1 MIDEILI
8 DQQAAP
14 RQLTSE
20 QRAVVQHN
28 IHSPAKVIAVAGA
41 GKTTTLISRIE
52 FLLEQGVA
60 ASEIGVFMFNKSAQE
75 EFSERLSQHLKNCGQ
90 GRSPSVMTFHGFGL
104 KLCRRLEQQGWL
116 PNAKLLTDDFSLVK
130 MLREAL
136 NRLVRKGEKITLQ
149 DEKDWL
155 EDVLLFI
162 DQVKASATSAREVF
176 DALGWS
182 KERQFFPAL
191 YEELED
197 LRKRNNVRFFADLL
211 ADPYDLLLDL
221 NEAERHQVHGFVPDF
236 RYLLIDEF
244 QDINP
249 CQYELLKILY
259 PAPCQWMIV
268 GDVQQCIYEWRGA
281 SPEIMASQ
289 FDRDFQAVETYP
301 LSTSFRFGHAIGLMA
316 SSVISENDPDALVIG
331 EGKSTQVSFAR
342 APKTGKALLGELKA
356 WVESGRAL
364 NESAVL
370 VRLYSDMVPVQLA
383 LMHKGVPYQ
392 LHGDSPLL
400 ENRQIRMLMAY
411 LAVIAGALE
420 KPDLFF
426 RRDDVDFLL
435 TVPSLGGSVA
445 QRNTLIQQARQSPH
459 LLPQIIETMADQ
471 AEGWRA
477 KKLYE
482 RADWLRSL
490 SIYRSDPAQGLAH
503 TLEKLGIYRYFEST
517 SNKDIQ
523 TQEKIATC
531 DAFMAYVRGVGGDA
545 ESVLTQLATLN
556 EKQADDE
563 RGIHLMTIHKSK
575 GLEFNLVLLSGLQEG
590 RFPYYDE
597 DLSAIDNKAASQMA
611 SERRLFYVAITRAKQ
626 KLVLLETPTPEE
638 SKKMKRGDIPR
649 SALKHLALSRFV
661 FEAQP
666 YAVSKITQLW
676 HEKSSEDPI
685 DTEKG
690 ILFQRYLNRVD
701 PSPNLVFRHQIS
713 DNNKG
718 LKSGDK
724 VRHDQFGQGVVVRQ
738 EADGKRMIFVDFG
751 EEGLKR
757 FNPQHTQLVKLSSRA

>member
-1 MIDEILI
+1 MDETLI
-8 DQQAAP
+8 DQQVAP
-14 RQLTSE
+14 RQLTAE
-20 QRAVVQHN
+20 QLAVVEHN
-28 IHSPAKVIAVAGA
+28 ISSPAKVIAVAGA

-52 FLLEQGVA
+52 FLLEQGVD

-75 EFSERLSQHLKNCGQ
+75 EFSERLSQHLNNTGHM
-90 GRSPSVMTFHGFGL
+90 RSPSVMTFHGFGL
-104 KLCRRLEQQGWL
+104 KLCRRLEQQAWL

-162 DQVKASATSAREVF
+162 DQVKASATSASAVF
-176 DALGWS
+176 ESLGWS

-191 YEELED
+191 YDELED

-211 ADPYDLLLDL
+211 ADPYALLLDL
-221 NEAERHQVHGFVPDF
+221 DEAERHQVHGFVPNF

-289 FDRDFQAVETYP
+289 FDRDFPAVETYP
-301 LSTSFRFGHAIGLMA
+301 LSSSFRFGHAIGLMA

-420 KPDLFF
+420 KPALFF

-435 TVPSLGGSVA
+435 SVPSLGGSVA

-459 LLPQIIETMADQ
+459 LLPQIIETMAEQ
-471 AEGWRA
+471 SEGWRA
-477 KKLYE
+477 KKLYG

-556 EKQADDE
+556 EKQADDA

-575 GLEFNLVLLSGLQEG
+575 GLEFDLVLLSGLQEG

-597 DLSAIDNKAASQMA
+597 DLSAIDKKAASQMA

-649 SALKHLALSRFV
+649 AALKNLALSRFV

-676 HEKSSEDPI
+676 HEDASEEPI

-690 ILFQRYLNRVD
+690 TLFQRYLSRVT
-701 PSPNLVFRHQIS
+701 PSPNLVFRHQMS

-718 LKSGDK
+718 LQSGDK

-757 FNPQHTQLVKLSSRA
+757 FNPQHTQLVKLSSRT

>member
-1 MIDEILI
+1 MTQVQPNTEVITSLTDEQTL
-8 DQQAAP
+8 
-14 RQLTSE
+14 
-20 QRAVVQHN
+20 VVNHDLAT
-28 IHSPAKVIAVAGA
+28 PAKVIAVAGA

-52 FLLEQGVA
+52 HLLAQGVEP
-60 ASEIGVFMFNKSAQE
+60 SHIGVFMFNKSAQE
-75 EFSERLSQHLKNCGQ
+75 EFSERLSKRLMAAGHF
-90 GRSPSVMTFHGFGL
+90 RSPSVMTFHAFGM
-104 KLCRRLEQQGWL
+104 KFCRRLEQQGWL
-116 PNAKLLTDDFSLVK
+116 ASAKLVIDDFSLVK

-136 NRLVRKGEKITLQ
+136 QRLIRNGEKIAIL

-155 EDVLLFI
+155 EDVLLFV
-162 DQVKASATSAREVF
+162 DQVKASHQPAQIVF
-176 DALGWS
+176 EALGWS
-182 KERQFFPAL
+182 NERKFFPAL
-191 YEELED
+191 YNELEK
-197 LRKRNNVRFFADLL
+197 LRKRNNIRFFADLL
-211 ADPYDLLLDL
+211 SDPYELTSELG
-221 NEAERHQVHGFVPDF
+221 EPERVRVRGLVPDF

-249 CQYELLKILY
+249 CQYELLKLLY
-259 PAPCQWMIV
+259 PMPCQWMIV

-289 FDRDFQAVETYP
+289 FDRDFGNVATYP
-301 LSTSFRFGHAIGLMA
+301 LSTSFRFGHAVGLMA

-331 EGKSTQVSFAR
+331 AGARTRVSFAR

-356 WVESGRAL
+356 WVDEGRAL
-364 NESAVL
+364 SDTAVL

-411 LAVIAGALE
+411 LAVIAGGLE
-420 KPDLFF
+420 SPSTFFHPD
-426 RRDDVDFLL
+426 DIEYLL
-435 TVPSLGGSVA
+435 TVPSLGGAMA
-445 QRNTLIQQARQSPH
+445 QRKTLIQQAKQSPQ
-459 LLPQIIETMADQ
+459 LLPQIIESVAD
-471 AEGWRA
+471 ATDGWRA

-490 SIYRSDPAQGLAH
+490 SIYRTDPAQGLAH

-517 SNKDIQ
+517 SSKDIQ

-545 ESVLTQLATLN
+545 KSILEQLATLN
-556 EKQADDE
+556 EKQTDDSH
-563 RGIHLMTIHKSK
+563 GVHLMTIHKSK
-575 GLEFNLVLLSGLQEG
+575 GLEFDQVLLSGLQEG

-597 DLSAIDNKAASQMA
+597 DLSAIDKQAASDLA

-626 KLVLLETPTPEE
+626 KLVLLETPSADEH
-638 SKKMKRGDIPR
+638 KRMKQGDIPR
-649 SALKHLALSRFV
+649 VALKNLSLSRFV

-666 YAVSKITQLW
+666 YAVSRICEAWYEDKTGTQ
-676 HEKSSEDPI
+676 I

-690 ILFQRYLNRVD
+690 SVFQRYLNAVD
-701 PSPNLVFRHQIS
+701 PSPSLTFRHRIEGQ
-713 DNNKG
+713 N
-718 LKSGDK
+718 LLQPGDK

-738 EADGKRMIFVDFG
+738 ERDAKQMIFVDFG
-751 EEGLKR
+751 EMGLKR
-757 FNPQHTQLVKLSSRA
+757 FNPKHTQLIKLSSRA

>member
-1 MIDEILI
+1 MDETLI
-8 DQQAAP
+8 DQQVAP
-14 RQLTSE
+14 RQLTAE
-20 QRAVVQHN
+20 QLAVVEHN
-28 IHSPAKVIAVAGA
+28 ISSPAKVIAVAGA

-52 FLLEQGVA
+52 FLLEQGVD

-75 EFSERLSQHLKNCGQ
+75 EFSERLSQHLNNTGHM
-90 GRSPSVMTFHGFGL
+90 RSPSVMTFHGFGL
-104 KLCRRLEQQGWL
+104 KLCRRLEQQAWL

-162 DQVKASATSAREVF
+162 DQVKASATSASAVF
-176 DALGWS
+176 ESLGWS

-191 YEELED
+191 YDELED

-211 ADPYDLLLDL
+211 ADPYALLLDL
-221 NEAERHQVHGFVPDF
+221 DEAERHQVHGFVPNF

-289 FDRDFQAVETYP
+289 FDRDFPAVETYP
-301 LSTSFRFGHAIGLMA
+301 LSSSFRFGHAIGLMA

-420 KPDLFF
+420 KPALFF

-435 TVPSLGGSVA
+435 SVPSLGGSVA

-459 LLPQIIETMADQ
+459 LLPQIIETMAEQ
-471 AEGWRA
+471 SEGWRA

-503 TLEKLGIYRYFEST
+503 TLEKLGVYRYFEST

-556 EKQADDE
+556 EKQADDA

-575 GLEFNLVLLSGLQEG
+575 GLEFDLVLLSGLQEG

-597 DLSAIDNKAASQMA
+597 DLSAIDKKAASQMA

-649 SALKHLALSRFV
+649 AALKNLALSRFV

-676 HEKSSEDPI
+676 HEDASEEPI

-690 ILFQRYLNRVD
+690 TLFQRYLSRVT
-701 PSPNLVFRHQIS
+701 PSPNLVFRHQMS

-718 LKSGDK
+718 LQSGDK

-757 FNPQHTQLVKLSSRA
+757 FNPQHTQLVKLSSRT